1 MRVVLVH
8 SFYSDGMPSGENDAV
23 LQQFSSLQS
32 HGFDVSL
39 VSTDAEQA
47 VGLSP
52 LGLARTA
59 LRVASGYGKNPLR
72 EIVSFA
78 PDIVHV
84 HNLFPS
90 WGESWLRALEVPFVV
105 TLHNFRAICAN
116 GTLLREGN
124 FCFEC
129 PEKGQQRGVLH
140 SCYRGSSMATLPIA
154 LRNQMPLSARPVV
167 SEASKLVTLSKRS
180 RGLFEEAGVP
190 TRKLE
195 TIPNFWVDQAGS
207 ADMYSSSIRNGWVYL
222 GRLSNEKGLGQL
234 LEHWPSGEVL
244 RIFGDGPL
252 RPYVE
257 SMENSNI
264 VFEGFRPPEAI
275 RGVLAESEG
284 LIFPSLAVENSPLSY
299 IQALSVGT
307 PTLAFRE
314 NSVGDD
320 IVQFGTGKI
329 LSSWVTIADSLRD
342 LREDEGLIARCAKR
356 FEENYS
362 ERVWVERL
370 NQLYANAV
378 AGVR

>member
-1 MRVVLVH
+1 MRVALVH

-23 LQQFSSLQS
+23 RQQFFSLQS
-32 HGFDVSL
+32 HGYDVSL

-47 VGLSP
+47 VGPSP
-52 LGLARTA
+52 VGLARTA

-116 GTLLREGN
+116 GTLLREGS

-129 PEKGQQRGVLH
+129 PRKGQQQGVLH
-140 SCYRGSSMATLPIA
+140 RCYRGSSLATIPIA
-154 LRNQMPLSARPVV
+154 MRNQMPLSARPVV
-167 SEASKLVTLSKRS
+167 SEASKLVTLSTRS
-180 RGLFEEAGVP
+180 RALFEEAGVP
-190 TRKLE
+190 TRKLV
-195 TIPNFWVDQAGS
+195 TIPNFWVEQVGS
-207 ADMYSSSIRNGWVYL
+207 TDMFPSSTRNGWVYI

-329 LSSWVTIADSLRD
+329 LSSWGTIADSLRD
-342 LREDEGLIARCAKR
+342 LREDEGLFARCGKR

-370 NQLYANAV
+370 NQLYANVV